1 MPDPYPLEALLNVR
15 LYREDAANRSVAIA
29 KRELKEALETA
40 QAVREALSAWRI
52 WRDAETE
59 RRYEALLGRRVVI
72 EKLQAFNQGLA
83 NLSLQELEKTAAV
96 EAADKKAL
104 ECRKKMETAAQA
116 ARAARQNTAKI
127 ELHKSIWAEESK
139 KEAER
144 AEDLELEEFHPVLQ
158 QADEDS

>member
-59 RRYEALLGRRVVI
+59 RRYEALL
-72 EKLQAFNQGLA
+72 AFNQGLA
-83 NLSLQELEKTAAV
+83 NLSQQELEKTAAV

>member
-1 MPDPYPLEALLNVR
+1 MPDSYPLEAPLNVR
-15 LYREDAANRSVAIA
+15 LYREDAANRGVALA

-59 RRYEALLGRRVVI
+59 RRYEALLGRPVLI

-83 NLSLQELEKTAAV
+83 NLSQQELEKAAAV

-104 ECRKKMETAAQA
+104 EGRKKFETAAQA

>member
-59 RRYEALLGRRVVI
+59 RRYEALLGRPVVI

-83 NLSLQELEKTAAV
+83 NLSQQELEKTAAV

-104 ECRKKMETAAQA
+104 ECRKKNGNSCSGGTRCKAEHCEN
-116 ARAARQNTAKI
+116 RAA
-127 ELHKSIWAEESK
+127 
-139 KEAER
+139 
-144 AEDLELEEFHPVLQ
+144 
-158 QADEDS
+158 